1 MYNVI
6 RFIQED
12 EMRQRNYGRD
22 FELTFRM
29 GFTMM
34 MLAVVYVF
42 FLGLLMFAGIPW
54 EMVLIIAVAMAFFQ
68 YFMSDK
74 LVLATTGAKEVTAE
88 EEPRLHGMIERL
100 AAIAD
105 MPKPKKIAVMETHV
119 PNAFATGR
127 NPQNAVIAVTRGL
140 MSRLN
145 ERELEAVLGHEL
157 AHVKNRDV
165 MVLTWASII
174 VIAAGFLLQMLFWL
188 SLFGGFGGG
197 GDRRDAG
204 QLMIIMLAVYVGTT
218 IVYFV
223 SQMLIMTL
231 SRYREFAADRGG
243 AMITG
248 APLQLASALQKI
260 SNDMYRIP
268 EKDLRQVEH
277 ASAFFIIPALKGNTI
292 ATLFSSHP
300 AVEDRIE
307 RLQNMQRSMERRG

>member
-1 MYNVI
+1 
-6 RFIQED
+6 
-12 EMRQRNYGRD
+12 MRQRNYGRD
-22 FELTFRM
+22 MELTFRM
-29 GFTMM
+29 GITMM

-42 FLGLLMFAGIPW
+42 FLGLLMMAGIPW
-54 EMVLIIAVAMAFFQ
+54 ELVLVIAVAMAFFQ

-74 LVLATTGAKEVTAE
+74 LVLATTGAREVTAE
-88 EEPRLHGMIERL
+88 EEPRLHGIIERL

-105 MPKPKKIAVMETHV
+105 MPKPKKIAIMETHV

-127 NPQNAVIAVTRGL
+127 NPKNAVIAVTRGL
-140 MSRLN
+140 LTRLN

-174 VIAAGFLLQMLFWL
+174 VIAAGFLLQMLFWIT
-188 SLFGGFGGG
+188 LFGGFGGG
-197 GDRRDAG
+197 HGGGGRRDMG
-204 QLMIIMLAVYVGTT
+204 QLMIIMLAVYVGTI

-243 AMITG
+243 AVITG
-248 APLQLASALQKI
+248 SPLQLASALQKI

-292 ATLFSSHP
+292 ANMFSSHP
-300 AVEDRIE
+300 KVEERIE
-307 RLQNMQRSMERRG
+307 RLQEMQRSMERSS

>member
-1 MYNVI
+1 
-6 RFIQED
+6 
-12 EMRQRNYGRD
+12 MRQRNYGRD

-34 MLAVVYVF
+34 MLAVVYVL
-42 FLGLLMFAGIPW
+42 FLGLLMLAGIPF
-54 EMVLIIAVAMAFFQ
+54 ELVLIIAIAMAFFQ

-74 LVLATTGAKEVTAE
+74 LVLATTGAREVTAE
-88 EEPRLHGMIERL
+88 EEPRLHGIIERL
-100 AAIAD
+100 VAIAD
-105 MPKPKKIAVMETHV
+105 MPKPKKICVMETHV

-127 NPQNAVIAVTRGL
+127 NPKNAVIAVTRGL

-174 VIAAGFLLQMLFWL
+174 VIAAGFLLQMLFWIT
-188 SLFGGFGGG
+188 LFGGFGGG
-197 GDRRDAG
+197 NRREGGA
-204 QLMIIMLAVYVGTT
+204 QLMMIMLAVYVGTI

-231 SRYREFAADRGG
+231 SRYRELAADRGG
-243 AMITG
+243 AIMTG

-300 AVEDRIE
+300 SVEDRIE
-307 RLQNMQRSMERRG
+307 RLQNMQRSMERSR

>member
-1 MYNVI
+1 
-6 RFIQED
+6 
-12 EMRQRNYGRD
+12 MRQRNYGRD
-22 FELTFRM
+22 LELTFRM

-42 FLGLLMFAGIPW
+42 FLGLLMMAGIPW

-74 LVLATTGAKEVTAE
+74 LVLATTGAREVTAE

-127 NPQNAVIAVTRGL
+127 NPKNAVIAVTRGL
-140 MSRLN
+140 MTRLN

-174 VIAAGFLLQMLFWL
+174 VIAAGFLLQMLFWIT
-188 SLFGGFGGG
+188 LFGGFGGGG

-204 QLMIIMLAVYVGTT
+204 QLMIIMLAVYVGTI

-248 APLQLASALQKI
+248 SPLQLASALQKI

-300 AVEDRIE
+300 SVEDRIE
-307 RLQNMQRSMERRG
+307 RLQNMQRSMERSR